1 MADVINKKT
10 NFVWNT
16 KPITAQYG
24 ISVSKPD
31 SAVKIGDGS
40 GYGQGGYGNIPSC
53 MPTCNNCSACCLS
66 GSSNLVQDIEEIIL

>member
-31 SAVKIGDGS
+31 SAVKIDGKFH
-40 GYGQGGYGNIPSC
+40 IC
-53 MPTCNNCSACCLS
+53 KFL
-66 GSSNLVQDIEEIIL
+66 